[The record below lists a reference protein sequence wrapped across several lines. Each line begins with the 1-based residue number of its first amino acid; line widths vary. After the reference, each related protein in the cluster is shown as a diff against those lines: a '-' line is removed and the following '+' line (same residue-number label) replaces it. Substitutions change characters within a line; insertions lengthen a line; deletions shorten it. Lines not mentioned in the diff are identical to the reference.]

1 MALCS
6 LSTPITLVRRALAL
20 PRRPARLTLWRAGEY
35 EELVGNAEYHLKFY
49 DEDWKDNSS
58 DVKDLLRGIFRT
70 DPAMRLTAAQIISHP
85 VRRHLPSSHQI
96 RSLSICERCSLS
108 FLFFSFPAFFGQEK
122 KNK

>member
-1 MALCS
+1 M
-6 LSTPITLVRRALAL
+6 RRALAL
-20 PRRPARLTLWRAGEY
+20 PRRPARLTPWRAGEY

-108 FLFFSFPAFFGQEK
+108 FLFFSRFFGQEK

>member
-1 MALCS
+1 M
-6 LSTPITLVRRALAL
+6 RRALAL
-20 PRRPARLTLWRAGEY
+20 PRRSARLTPRRAGEY

-85 VRRHLPSSHQI
+85 VREDTYLPLI
-96 RSLSICERCSLS
+96 RSDPFRSASAAS
-108 FLFFSFPAFFGQEK
+108 FSFPAFSK
-122 KNK
+122 KRKKHGN